1 MKAYFVN
8 ERLAFGSGISSWRN
22 VEQLVIRLPGGVA
35 MAIERMEHRAFLDGR
50 RGRGRF
56 NSNLRDEAVPLTNHG
71 LNEARVPRIV
81 TKDEAQLVNC
91 CVNAVI
97 GILESVLAPKPAINH
112 VPADKLSVTLEQ
124 QDKQLHRDALE
135 LERVTGAA

>member
-1 MKAYFVN
+1 MAMTISRR
-8 ERLAFGSGISSWRN
+8 EREAF
-22 VEQLVIRLPGGVA
+22 
-35 MAIERMEHRAFLDGR
+35 
-50 RGRGRF
+50 F
-56 NSNLRDEAVPLTNHG
+56 NSRQRWRRYRFYGDFRNEPVTLTNHG
-71 LNEARVPRIV
+71 LNEAWIPRII